1 MIPFHIFGTTFI
13 SEFHPLEIPM
23 PVSFP
28 SSVLIMFSLKKKKLI
43 QFLMKNSNGVLQVVI
58 VVSMNVLN
66 ESLSAND
73 TTKPL
78 CSNMCQ

>member
-28 SSVLIMFSLKKKKLI
+28 SSVLIMFSLKKKK
-43 QFLMKNSNGVLQVVI
+43 KANS
-58 VVSMNVLN
+58 VSN
-66 ESLSAND
+66 E
-73 TTKPL
+73 K
-78 CSNMCQ
+78 Q

>member
-28 SSVLIMFSLKKKKLI
+28 SSVLIMFSLKKKKKLI

-58 VVSMNVLN
+58 VVSMNVFN
-66 ESLSAND
+66 ER
-73 TTKPL
+73 
-78 CSNMCQ
+78 SNH